1 MCAIP
6 QYQGITSAFGKRR
19 NDFSHESTD
28 MPLRCC
34 PAQIRRSTKPGFA
47 CSSPSSDKTFLA
59 SSENSNPD
67 WRERNGSIK
76 RILHTG
82 STRSTAFTDSR
93 IEVMSC
99 GPSIF
104 LVMALSQ
111 SPAHTGSASSCSRTG
126 TSIISKEY
134 ERYSLGMLSV
144 NISFTGLANVL
155 IAGMASISNRFNTAY
170 YTTYRR
176 VSGERHRLSA
186 YALNRPRPP
195 FGPAPAACPALGQ

>member
-1 MCAIP
+1 
-6 QYQGITSAFGKRR
+6 
-19 NDFSHESTD
+19 
-28 MPLRCC
+28 
-34 PAQIRRSTKPGFA
+34 
-47 CSSPSSDKTFLA
+47 
-59 SSENSNPD
+59 
-67 WRERNGSIK
+67 
-76 RILHTG
+76 
-82 STRSTAFTDSR
+82 
-93 IEVMSC
+93 MSC

-111 SPAHTGSASSCSRTG
+111 SPAHAGSASSCSRTG

-176 VSGERHRLSA
+176 VSGERRRLSA
-186 YALNRPRPP
+186 HALNRPARHPARLRQ
-195 FGPAPAACPALGQ
+195 PAPPSAGDSPPCGANSRQRGNPGYSTTLYSTKGVRPCGVFVPVLGLFITHARYDTKKLCEVQRRSQEPSPSSFYGRIVNSSVPPDMICR